1 MKFTAT
7 SLKALKPR
15 RSAYYVFEEGAGRNL
30 GRLGVKVYPSERL
43 KFVFKYYRSGKAQFM
58 FLGDFPGMKLTE
70 ARTIARELSNQVSQG
85 ISPKEVKAEENKKL
99 QKKAQL
105 GSVKQLFEYYADN
118 MKQSGKRTY
127 KTVLKDL
134 EKEVY
139 PIISQDTKAADVKPD
154 DIVLVLR
161 KMINRGALTQSNRV
175 RSYLH
180 AAFNAGMR
188 HDFDPASTCAAIN
201 FNIKFNPVTAI
212 PKQSSAERALQRYLK
227 PKELKEFIER
237 TESGFFTT
245 NIQFLILIMIY
256 SGGQRPWEIIHT
268 SWDDIDFS
276 TDSWIIPKHVSK
288 NSKPHLVPLAPRLKQ
303 ILLELSSINS
313 YSKFILPSKSFNPE
327 SEDQSELHDK
337 PMSSKTLPHAFKRYT
352 SHFKVEHFT
361 PRDIRRTCKTLMASN
376 DMADK
381 EVRDRL
387 QNHAISDVSNRHYN
401 IHDYRAQKLA
411 LLKSWE
417 DWILSL
423 KLE

>member
-1 MKFTAT
+1 MCHLQD
-7 SLKALKPR
+7 SI
-15 RSAYYVFEEGAGRNL
+15 N
-30 GRLGVKVYPSERL
+30 KV
-43 KFVFKYYRSGKAQFM
+43 
-58 FLGDFPGMKLTE
+58 
-70 ARTIARELSNQVSQG
+70 
-85 ISPKEVKAEENKKL
+85 
-99 QKKAQL
+99 
-105 GSVKQLFEYYADN
+105 
-118 MKQSGKRTY
+118 
-127 KTVLKDL
+127 
-134 EKEVY
+134 
-139 PIISQDTKAADVKPD
+139 
-154 DIVLVLR
+154 
-161 KMINRGALTQSNRV
+161 
-175 RSYLH
+175 
-180 AAFNAGMR
+180 
-188 HDFDPASTCAAIN
+188 
-201 FNIKFNPVTAI
+201 
-212 PKQSSAERALQRYLK
+212 
-227 PKELKEFIER
+227 
-237 TESGFFTT
+237 
-245 NIQFLILIMIY
+245 IQFNRIFY
-256 SGGQRPWEIIHT
+256 
-268 SWDDIDFS
+268 
-276 TDSWIIPKHVSK
+276 
-288 NSKPHLVPLAPRLKQ
+288 NN